1 MRISYNW
8 LKEFVDFD
16 LTPQQVSDRL
26 TMAGLEVEGLEY
38 LGEGISGVVVAQIKT
53 MKPHPN
59 ADKLTLCEVDR
70 GGEVVQIV
78 CGAKNMKEGDKVPL
92 ATVGAK
98 LPNGMEIGKAKLRG
112 IESFGMLCSDKEL
125 GLAKESAG
133 LLILPEDF
141 RVGEDFVKA
150 AMLDDWAME
159 INVTPN
165 RPDCLSILGIAREV
179 SAILRKPL
187 TPPALSM
194 EESDKQTK
202 DLIKLEVL
210 DSKLCPRYAGR
221 VITGVNIGPSPLWMK
236 RRLEACGVR
245 SINNVVDVT
254 NYVLLEMGHPLHA
267 FDYGLLEGRRIVVRT
282 AGEDESFTTLDG
294 VERKL
299 SAGML
304 LICDGARAVALAG
317 IMGGQNSEVTDR
329 TTDIFIESAYFNPTS
344 IRKTSKALGMHTEA
358 SHRFERGTDPEGLIL
373 AMYRASELIQKLA
386 GGQIAGGRV
395 DSYPERIVL
404 ADVPVRTA
412 RVNEV
417 LGTDLDTD
425 EMADIMG
432 RMHVAVRDITDEGFT
447 VVPPT
452 FRQDLEREADVMEEV
467 ARIHGY
473 GKIRTRLPRYTM
485 APRPVDRSRDASRL
499 LKDALFSEGYSEV
512 INYSFIDPEDFDRLN
527 LPEDDPLRRV
537 VTLKNPLTAEQS
549 VMRTT
554 LLPSL
559 INNLV
564 WNFNR
569 GVRDIKLFEL
579 SKVFRPSGPG
589 LPDEPLR
596 LSAVAT
602 GKRTGSLW
610 DGREGFIDF
619 FDLKGVS
626 ETLLEIL
633 KVEGAVFRP
642 ATDVPFLH
650 PGKSAWIMVEGGQAG
665 FVGQLHPDVAG
676 NFDIPVDAF
685 VFEIGL
691 QSLIEMDM
699 PETKYAQLP
708 RFPQVERDVALIV
721 PDDVTSFV
729 ITKAIETMKVDLVED
744 VKLFDYYSGKPI
756 PEGRKSLAYT
766 ITYRSPDRTLTDEEV
781 NAVHSQIVESLKEK
795 LGAETR
801 E

>member
-53 MKPHPN
+53 MKPHPD

-70 GGEVVQIV
+70 GDGVVQIV

-141 RVGEDFVKA
+141 KVGEDFVKA

-194 EESDKQTK
+194 EESEKQTK
-202 DLIKLEVL
+202 DLIKLEVH

-221 VITGVNIGPSPLWMK
+221 VITGVKIGPSPLWMK

-267 FDYGLLEGRRIVVRT
+267 FDYDLLEGRRIVVRT
-282 AGEDESFTTLDG
+282 AEEGESFTTLDG

-317 IMGGQNSEVTDR
+317 IMGGQNSEVTDK

-358 SHRFERGTDPEGLIL
+358 SHRFERGTDPEGLIM

-386 GGQIAGGRV
+386 GGQVAGGRV

-417 LGTDLDTD
+417 LGTDLETG
-425 EMADIMG
+425 EMTDIMG
-432 RMHVAVRDITDEGFT
+432 RMHVAVKDASDEGFT

-452 FRQDLEREADVMEEV
+452 FRQDLEREADVIEEV

-473 GKIRTRLPRYTM
+473 GKIRTTLPRYTM

-499 LKDALFSEGYSEV
+499 LKDALFAEGYSEV
-512 INYSFIDPEDFDRLN
+512 INYSFINPEDFDRLN
-527 LPEDDPLRRV
+527 LPDDDPLRNV

-569 GVRDIKLFEL
+569 GVRDIKVFEL

-596 LSAVAT
+596 ISAVAT
-602 GKRTGSLW
+602 GRRTGSLW
-610 DGREGFIDF
+610 DGREGFVDF
-619 FDLKGVS
+619 FDLKGVA

-685 VFEIGL
+685 VFEIDL
-691 QSLIEMDM
+691 QSLIEMDL
-699 PETKYAQLP
+699 PETNYAQLP

-756 PEGRKSLAYT
+756 PEGSKSLAYT

-781 NAVHSQIVESLKEK
+781 NAVHTQIVESLKEK